1 MDKICNYYVRREKQ
15 MSKVY
20 KKRLIRPLLK
30 AQDKMNTQNKS
41 DSTTTSPSS
50 PERLCQKIDSVCT
63 VCINIIMF
71 SELKVLYYCIYFLIA
86 VN

>member
-1 MDKICNYYVRREKQ
+1 

-30 AQDKMNTQNKS
+30 AQDKLNKQDKS
-41 DSTTTSPSS
+41 DSTTTTTTSPSS
-50 PERLCQKIDSVCT
+50 PERLCQKYDSVS
-63 VCINIIMF
+63 NF
-71 SELKVLYYCIYFLIA
+71 F

>member
-1 MDKICNYYVRREKQ
+1 

-30 AQDKMNTQNKS
+30 AQDKLNKQNKS

-50 PERLCQKIDSVCT
+50 PERLCQQFDSVC
-63 VCINIIMF
+63 
-71 SELKVLYYCIYFLIA
+71 YYCQIIIFYRLL
-86 VN
+86 N

>member
-1 MDKICNYYVRREKQ
+1 

-30 AQDKMNTQNKS
+30 NQDKLNKQDKS

-50 PERLCQKIDSVCT
+50 PERLGQKFDSVCIY
-63 VCINIIMF
+63 CQ
-71 SELKVLYYCIYFLIA
+71 LKIF
-86 VN
+86 

>member
-1 MDKICNYYVRREKQ
+1 

-30 AQDKMNTQNKS
+30 AQDKLNKQNKS

-50 PERLCQKIDSVCT
+50 PERLCQKFDSVCFSFQ
-63 VCINIIMF
+63 IIIF
-71 SELKVLYYCIYFLIA
+71 
-86 VN
+86 

>member
-1 MDKICNYYVRREKQ
+1 

-30 AQDKMNTQNKS
+30 AQDKLNKQNKS

-50 PERLCQKIDSVCT
+50 PERLCEKIDP
-63 VCINIIMF
+63 VCI
-71 SELKVLYYCIYFLIA
+71 YYQLTIFFVI
-86 VN
+86 

>member
-1 MDKICNYYVRREKQ
+1 

-30 AQDKMNTQNKS
+30 AQDKLNKQDKS

-50 PERLCQKIDSVCT
+50 PERLCQKYDSV
-63 VCINIIMF
+63 NISILKYTIAMF
-71 SELKVLYYCIYFLIA
+71 PDF
-86 VN
+86 

>member
-1 MDKICNYYVRREKQ
+1 

-30 AQDKMNTQNKS
+30 AQDKLNKLNKS

-50 PERLCQKIDSVCT
+50 PERLCQQFDSVC
-63 VCINIIMF
+63 I
-71 SELKVLYYCIYFLIA
+71 YCQLIIYFN
-86 VN
+86 VF

>member
-1 MDKICNYYVRREKQ
+1 

-30 AQDKMNTQNKS
+30 AQDKLNKLNKS

-50 PERLCQKIDSVCT
+50 PESLCQQFDSVC
-63 VCINIIMF
+63 I
-71 SELKVLYYCIYFLIA
+71 YCQLIIYFN
-86 VN
+86 VF